1 MKILLTGSSSGIGK
15 SLKNILQADHTVI
28 APSRSELDLSLL
40 KSVHSVDIE
49 CDILINCAGTGIG
62 GKRPFVDHSTADII
76 DIFNVNLIAPV
87 LLSQCVLRKNS
98 QCKIVNITST
108 NNNHYWPNDLVYS
121 LTKKSLADFGNM
133 LKIDHPDCR
142 LLEVRVGL
150 TKTNFNSARYHNDPE
165 RYQDIYVNP
174 HLTSDTVANKI
185 VDIMF
190 DDRVKYIEISP

>member
-28 APSRSELDLSLL
+28 APSRSELDLSLV
-40 KSVHSVDIE
+40 KSVHSIDIE
-49 CDILINCAGTGIG
+49 CDILVNCAGTGIG
-62 GKRPFVDHSTADII
+62 GKRPFVDHCNTDII

-87 LLSQCVLRKNS
+87 LLSQRALQKNS

-133 LKIDHPDCR
+133 LKIDHPDCC

-150 TKTNFNSARYHNDPE
+150 TKTNFNSARYQNDAE
-165 RYQDIYVNP
+165 RYQDIYANP
-174 HLTSDTVANKI
+174 HLTADTVANKI
-185 VDIMF
+185 VDILF
-190 DDRVKYIEISP
+190 DNRVKYIEISP